1 MSKIKGVRARFNPK
15 TKMDGQW
22 LKEPKTMNL
31 LESGLETKFS
41 MS

>member
-15 TKMDGQW
+15 AKMDDQR
-22 LKEPKTMNL
+22 LKELKTMNL
-31 LESGLETKFS
+31 LESGLETKLS